1 MGLSVIPVTLT
12 EREKPLGPWDEPQ
25 GGLELTSLL
34 MPDPEGRTVAG
45 RASVTS
51 PSGLWSLG
59 HSPAKEQFYGIS
71 FF

>member
-34 MPDPEGRTVAG
+34 MPDPDKD
-45 RASVTS
+45 
-51 PSGLWSLG
+51 GL
-59 HSPAKEQFYGIS
+59 
-71 FF
+71 